1 MDFQTAYRD
10 LYPALHRYAL
20 RLSGDPD
27 VADDLVQEGFAR
39 LLEQELPL
47 EEAKPWLYVVVANL
61 FRDGVRN
68 RDRRGRL
75 LAAQGPVTD
84 VVESPERSAE
94 RRERI
99 ARVREALEA
108 LSERDRRMLLMREE
122 GFKYREI
129 ADALGVQA
137 SSVGA
142 LVARALKRFA
152 RAYAY
157 GDPDEAD
164 DTPDRG

>member
-10 LYPALHRYAL
+10 LYPALHRFAL

-27 VADDLVQEGFAR
+27 VADDLVQEGFSR
-39 LLEQELPL
+39 LLEQDLPL

-61 FRDGVRN
+61 FRDRVRN
-68 RDRRGRL
+68 RERRGRL
-75 LAAQGPVTD
+75 LAAQGPATEL
-84 VVESPERSAE
+84 VESPEISLE
-94 RRERI
+94 RGERI
-99 ARVREALEA
+99 ARVRRALDE

-122 GFKYREI
+122 GFKYKEI
-129 ADALGVQA
+129 AEALGVQA

-152 RAYAY
+152 RVY
-157 GDPDEAD
+157 GNPDEAD
-164 DTPDRG
+164 EPSDRG

>member
-1 MDFQTAYRD
+1 LDFQTTYRD

-61 FRDGVRN
+61 FRDRVRN

-84 VVESPERSAE
+84 AVESPERTVE
-94 RRERI
+94 RSEQI
-99 ARVREALEA
+99 ARVREALA
-108 LSERDRRMLLMREE
+108 TLSERDRRMLLMREE

-129 ADALGVQA
+129 ADALDVQA

-152 RAYAY
+152 RAYGA
-157 GDPDEAD
+157 DEAHE
-164 DTPDRG
+164 TPDRG